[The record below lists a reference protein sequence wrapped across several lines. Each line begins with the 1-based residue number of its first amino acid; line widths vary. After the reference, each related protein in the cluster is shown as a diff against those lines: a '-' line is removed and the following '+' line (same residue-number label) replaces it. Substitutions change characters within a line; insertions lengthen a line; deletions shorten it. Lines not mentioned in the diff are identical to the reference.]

1 MKILKQSLV
10 AAMMVA
16 ACFTGARAQNAD
28 DIIQKHIDAVGGTDN
43 WNKIKTVKMKGIM
56 SMGGME
62 INITQ
67 TVANDKGMKMEI
79 DANGMKGY
87 NIITPSE
94 GWIFMPGMEKVT
106 KIPDDQLKSSQDK
119 INIKTGQLV
128 DKSKIGK
135 AEYIGTDSVNSM
147 NCYKLKITDKD
158 GNVQTAFFDAVTY
171 YLVRSEMKVK
181 VQDDEKE
188 MAVNYSNF
196 KKQPEGIV
204 FPMTIGTEQG
214 DVNFKSVELNKPVD
228 DNFFKPADSDPK

>member
-10 AAMMVA
+10 AAMMFA
-16 ACFTGARAQNAD
+16 ACFTGAMAQNAD